1 VAEGVESEAQLAFL
15 RSLRCDEYQGYY
27 MSRPVE
33 AEAFSHLLKQQSI
46 CAAA

>member
-15 RSLRCDEYQGYY
+15 KSLRCDEYQGYY

-33 AEAFSHLLKQQSI
+33 ADVFSQLLRQQNVVEA
-46 CAAA
+46 A